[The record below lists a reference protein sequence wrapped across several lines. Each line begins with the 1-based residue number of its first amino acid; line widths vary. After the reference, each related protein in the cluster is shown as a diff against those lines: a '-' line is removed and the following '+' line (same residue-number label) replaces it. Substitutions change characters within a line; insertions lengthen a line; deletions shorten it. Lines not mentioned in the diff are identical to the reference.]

1 MLFKCQ
7 CKDCMLFNDKEG
19 EGWEDTGNGFHI
31 IYCKDGK
38 VRAAELKEGCPHFEK
53 FEYVQ

>member
-7 CKDCMLFNDKEG
+7 CKDCMLFNGEEG

-31 IYCKDGK
+31 VYCKDGEI
-38 VRAAELKEGCPHFEK
+38 RATVLKEGCPYFEK
-53 FEYVQ
+53 WEYIQ